1 MNKIY
6 FEFENLLNKNSN
18 EETLHKYIYNHSYL
32 ISNLGYGVKLV
43 FSKPSFGS
51 NFRADFALVG
61 WGNYYCWTFIEI
73 ERSIY
78 KLFTKEGLPSQYLNR
93 AINQINSWWIW
104 LYDYGEY
111 ASSEFFKISGENTAA
126 IVIGRRNSMS
136 QIDIRR
142 LQHLNVSQLGGK
154 LKIVTYDAL
163 LDNIRDYS
171 NEEIKFLESK
181 HEKMTRFINIKE
193 WIAYQEESIKE

>member
-1 MNKIY
+1 MNRIY
-6 FEFENLLNKNSN
+6 SEFENLLSKNPK
-18 EETLHKYIYNHSYL
+18 EEVLHKYIYNHSYL

-61 WGNYYCWTFIEI
+61 WGNYSCWTFVEI
-73 ERSIY
+73 ERNTH
-78 KLFTKEGLPSQYLNR
+78 KLFTKEGLPSQALNR
-93 AINQINSWWIW
+93 AINQINLWWIW
-104 LYDYGEY
+104 LYDHGEY
-111 ASSEFFKISGENTAA
+111 ASSEFYKMEGENTAA

-142 LQHLNVSQLGGK
+142 LQHLNASQLGGK

-163 LDNIRDYS
+163 LDNIKGYC
-171 NEEIKFLESK
+171 NE
-181 HEKMTRFINIKE
+181 
-193 WIAYQEESIKE
+193 

>member
-1 MNKIY
+1 MNRIY
-6 FEFENLLNKNSN
+6 SEFENLLSKNHK
-18 EETLHKYIYNHSYL
+18 EEVLHKYIYTHSYL

-51 NFRADFALVG
+51 NFRADFAIVG
-61 WGNYYCWTFIEI
+61 WGNYYCWTFVEI
-73 ERSIY
+73 ERNTH
-78 KLFTKEGLPSQYLNR
+78 KLFTKEGLPSQALNR
-93 AINQINSWWIW
+93 AMNQLNSWWIW

-111 ASSEFFKISGENTAA
+111 ASSEFYKISGENTAA

-142 LQHLNVSQLGGK
+142 LQHLNASQLGGK
-154 LKIVTYDAL
+154 LKIVTYDVL
-163 LDNIRDYS
+163 LDNIRSYS

-181 HEKMTRFINIKE
+181 HEKMTRFKNIKE
-193 WIAYQEESIKE
+193 WIDYQEESIKK